1 MLLLMSDSP
10 TPAPADP
17 DALDTGID
25 VVAPDVV
32 AGATPAEGMAEEG
45 ELDEAG
51 NAVPPSEA

>member
-1 MLLLMSDSP
+1 MTDAP
-10 TPAPADP
+10 TPAPDDP

-51 NAVPPSEA
+51 NAVPPAEA